1 MAANRTTKMTNKAP
15 ATTLAW
21 LILLASAVLEAVWAT
36 ALGLSD
42 GFTRPLPTLVFALT
56 ATLSMVG
63 LGMAVKRIP
72 LGTAY
77 AVWVGIGAALTVGWA
92 MATGV
97 EPASPLK
104 LLFIAGHCGLRGGP
118 EAAAGREILGG
129 PGAPAQLSP
138 RPEGSST
145 GDTPWLRPAR
155 GKQRA
160 GALEYPGADRGWG

>member
-1 MAANRTTKMTNKAP
+1 MTVAAANRTPKPKTTPAP
-15 ATTLAW
+15 TRAW

-42 GFTRPLPTLVFALT
+42 GFTRPAPTLVFALT

-63 LGMAVKRIP
+63 LGLAVKTIP

-97 EPASPLK
+97 EAASPLK
-104 LLFIAGHCGLRGGP
+104 LLFIAGIVGC
-118 EAAAGREILGG
+118 AAGLKLL
-129 PGAPAQLSP
+129 PAPA
-138 RPEGSST
+138 
-145 GDTPWLRPAR
+145 PAVS
-155 GKQRA
+155 
-160 GALEYPGADRGWG
+160 GADQALPPG

>member
-1 MAANRTTKMTNKAP
+1 MTAGNRTPKPESKAP
-15 ATTLAW
+15 ATTVAW

-42 GFTRPLPTLVFALT
+42 GFTRPVPTLVFALT
-56 ATLSMVG
+56 ATLSMAG
-63 LGMAVKRIP
+63 LGLAVRSIP

-104 LLFIAGHCGLRGGP
+104 LLFIAGIVGCAAGLKLLP
-118 EAAAGREILGG
+118 ASKSAAAPALP
-129 PGAPAQLSP
+129 PG
-138 RPEGSST
+138 
-145 GDTPWLRPAR
+145 
-155 GKQRA
+155 
-160 GALEYPGADRGWG
+160 

>member
-1 MAANRTTKMTNKAP
+1 MPAKRTPKLATEAP
-15 ATTLAW
+15 AATVAW
-21 LILLASAVLEAVWAT
+21 LVLLASAVLEAVWAT

-56 ATLSMVG
+56 ASLSMAG
-63 LGMAVKRIP
+63 LGWAVKSIP

-104 LLFIAGHCGLRGGP
+104 LLFIAGIVGC
-118 EAAAGREILGG
+118 AAGLKLLPVGNQATESASE
-129 PGAPAQLSP
+129 PQQPSSPA
-138 RPEGSST
+138 G
-145 GDTPWLRPAR
+145 TPHV
-155 GKQRA
+155 
-160 GALEYPGADRGWG
+160 